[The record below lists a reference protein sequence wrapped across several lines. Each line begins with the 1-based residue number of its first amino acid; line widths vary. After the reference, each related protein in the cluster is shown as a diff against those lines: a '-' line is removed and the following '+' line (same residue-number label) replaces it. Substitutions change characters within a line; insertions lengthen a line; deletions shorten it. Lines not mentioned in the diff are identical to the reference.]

1 MNPIALLRQFIQGL
15 TSDTDPKQIGAGI
28 ALGFLIGLMPK
39 ATLTAQLLIVLMM
52 ATRVNI
58 PMGLITVLAVSL
70 LNPLLD
76 RVTDPVGYALLTSE
90 ALRPLWT
97 KLYNIPVVPWTGF
110 NNTVVPGGLVLGA
123 ALLAPVYL
131 AGKRFGVFY
140 NERFRDKV
148 MNSRLVKGLKASW
161 LFDWYFKAAV

>member
-70 LNPLLD
+70 LNPLFD

-123 ALLAPVYL
+123 VLLAPVYL

>member
-15 TSDTDPKQIGAGI
+15 TSDTDPNQIGAGI